1 MTLAE
6 WGTLQAGTEYQYIFT
21 LVRGEVLRQF
31 DSLYTDVEGTEILNV
46 DYIIRGLAHYFTL

>member
-6 WGTLQAGTEYQYIFT
+6 WGTLQAGTKYQYIFT